1 MNELQYFVWR
11 KLKGDKMDA
20 AQIQQ
25 LKKCNYTVATTYAH
39 AIDEELTALARVYA
53 KYPEITSK
61 LKQM

>member
-25 LKKCNYTVATTYAH
+25 IKKCNYTVATTYAH
-39 AIDEELTALARVYA
+39 AITAEIEALAKVYA
-53 KYPEITSK
+53 QYPDITHK
-61 LKQM
+61 IK